1 MINLTKATSRF
12 EIISCIV
19 MTPICKD
26 FNGKSDPY
34 VVLYHGDNKAKSKTF
49 KKDLN
54 PNFEFTGNIISSMAS
69 KSIHICWISTGS
81 QLY

>member
-1 MINLTKATSRF
+1 
-12 EIISCIV
+12 

-54 PNFEFTGNIISSMAS
+54 PNFEFTGNIIS
-69 KSIHICWISTGS
+69 
-81 QLY
+81 